1 MVAVDT
7 NVLVRILT
15 GDDPIQEA
23 VARSLFATGPV
34 WIAKTVLLE
43 TAWILSSLYKFK
55 DSEIRGAFI
64 RLLGLKNVQVEDE
77 ASIASALDL
86 AAQDVEIADAL
97 HLSSRPHGIPFVS
110 FDKTF
115 VKRAKR
121 AGATGVSGLAGRK

>member
-15 GDDPIQEA
+15 GDDPTQEA

-43 TAWILSSLYKFK
+43 TAWVLSSLYEFK
-55 DSEIRGAFI
+55 DSEIREAFI
-64 RLLGLKNVQVEDE
+64 KLLGLKNVQVEDE
-77 ASIASALDL
+77 ASMASALDL
-86 AAQDVEIADAL
+86 AAQGVEIADAL
-97 HLSSRPHGIPFVS
+97 HLSSRPPGIPFVS

-115 VKRAKR
+115 VKRAQR